1 MNDQAKRMTGI
12 AVACAF
18 SAALSLV
25 TTQEKAAAADD
36 VEKCY
41 GVAKKGE
48 NGCHA
53 GPGSTCA
60 GTSAIDYQG
69 NAWSLV
75 PKGTCNSIE
84 LPGDRKGSL
93 EPLTRDLPP
102 A

>member
-1 MNDQAKRMTGI
+1 MNDQAKGMTGV

-25 TTQEKAAAADD
+25 GANHPVAAEGDQ
-36 VEKCY
+36 EKCY
-41 GVAKKGE
+41 GIAKKGE
-48 NGCHA
+48 NGCQA
-53 GPGSTCA
+53 GPGTSCA
-60 GTSAIDYQG
+60 GTSTIDYQG
-69 NAWSLV
+69 NSWSLV
-75 PKGTCNSIE
+75 PKGTCTSIE

>member
-1 MNDQAKRMTGI
+1 MNDQAKRMRI
-12 AVACAF
+12 AVACAL

-25 TTQEKAAAADD
+25 GANSSAAAAEGDQ
-36 VEKCY
+36 EKCY

-53 GPGSTCA
+53 GPGTSCA
-60 GTSAIDYQG
+60 GTSTVDYQG
-69 NAWSLV
+69 NSWLLV
-75 PKGTCNSIE
+75 PKGTCLSME

-93 EPLTRDLPP
+93 VSLDRDLPP